1 MRPDHWSIRI
11 PSNLFSW
18 IAGIAI
24 LLIMFH
30 VVVDVAMRE
39 IVASPLDGTIEI
51 VSFYDM
57 VAVTFLPLAYVA
69 HHEGH
74 IHVEL
79 FTRGLPP
86 RALALLEAVLG
97 AACFAFT
104 VWLVRETWIAA
115 LESQAS
121 GEMWE
126 TSDDLITIWPSR
138 FLLPAGVFLMGVYMA
153 FRIVDDFLVALGR
166 REPARWE

>member
-1 MRPDHWSIRI
+1 M
-11 PSNLFSW
+11 
-18 IAGIAI
+18 
-24 LLIMFH
+24 
-30 VVVDVAMRE
+30 
-39 IVASPLDGTIEI
+39 
-51 VSFYDM
+51 
-57 VAVTFLPLAYVA
+57 
-69 HHEGH
+69 
-74 IHVEL
+74 
-79 FTRGLPP
+79 
-86 RALALLEAVLG
+86 LG